1 MKILNRYI
9 LKEFTR
15 FLAITLSAFLV
26 LFLIGDF
33 IEKVDDYV
41 EHKAQAV
48 DVISYMLY
56 QIPNIAFMVMPLAV
70 LLSTLLSLG
79 LLSKNGEIIAMKA
92 GGLPLHRIVAPIFI
106 TALVLSGLLFWANQT
121 VIPYCNAKAEYIKQV
136 KIEKKP
142 ARPMLKHDKFW
153 FRGPGGEVVN
163 VGLVEFKSGAP
174 TCYGVTFYRLD
185 KDFNLYQRVDSERM
199 DWEAGKWVL
208 LKGISYDFKPGGGIQ
223 MKKFDRLAINLP
235 EKPDDFKRVER
246 LSEEMDFSEL
256 QNYIAMLHREGYN
269 PVKYMVDLYGKVS
282 FTLANL
288 IMVIVAVPFSLRTS
302 RSGGMALGVAIC
314 VVLAISY
321 WFLYSFSISLGHA
334 GRFPPLFAAWL
345 SNALYCASG
354 IYLYIQADR

>member
-9 LKEFTR
+9 LKEFIR
-15 FLAITLSAFLV
+15 FLAVTLSAFLI

-56 QIPNIAFMVMPLAV
+56 QVPNIAFMVMPLAV

-136 KIEKKP
+136 SIEKQP
-142 ARPMLKHDKFW
+142 ARPTLKHDKFW

-174 TCYGVTFYRLD
+174 TCYGVTFYKLD
-185 KDFNLYQRVDSERM
+185 KDFKLYQRVDSERM

-208 LKGISYDFKPGGGIQ
+208 LKGIAYDFKPGGGIQ
-223 MKKFDRLAINLP
+223 MKQFDRLAINLP

-334 GRFPPLFAAWL
+334 GRFPPLFAAWF
-345 SNALYCASG
+345 SNALYCTSG
-354 IYLYIQADR
+354 IYLYIHADR